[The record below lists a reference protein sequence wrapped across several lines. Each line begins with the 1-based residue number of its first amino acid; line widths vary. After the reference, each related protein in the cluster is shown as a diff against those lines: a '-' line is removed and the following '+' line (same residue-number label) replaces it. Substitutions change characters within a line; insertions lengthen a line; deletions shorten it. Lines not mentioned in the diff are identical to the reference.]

1 MIAIMETPFFQWGI
15 LPLLIFVSRVGDMSL
30 DTIRIMLLSKGGRL
44 LPSILGFFQVLLW
57 LVVIRQIF
65 LNLSN
70 VMCYLAY
77 AGGFATGTYV
87 GILLEERLAIG
98 TQVIRI
104 ITHRDAAELIRY
116 LRDQGYGVTSMDAC
130 GASGKVSVIFTII
143 KRSDVRQVLERIKSF
158 NPKAF
163 YTVEDVR
170 AVSSDATHKFG
181 KGRESGARLIS
192 L

>member
-1 MIAIMETPFFQWGI
+1 MEFVDSTFFQWGV
-15 LPLLIFVSRVGDMSL
+15 LPCLIFISRVMDMSL

-44 LPSILGFFQVLLW
+44 LPAVLGFFQVLLW
-57 LVVIRQIF
+57 LIVIRQIF

-104 ITHRDAAELIRY
+104 ITRRDASELIHY
-116 LRDQGYGVTSMDAC
+116 LRDLGYGVTTIA
-130 GASGKVSVIFTII
+130 ASGSTGDVSIIFTII
-143 KRSDVRQVLERIKSF
+143 QRSEVRKVVNSIKNF

-163 YTVEDVR
+163 YTVEDIR
-170 AVSSDATHKFG
+170 AVSVNPDANRSWG
-181 KGRESGARLIS
+181 KGPR
-192 L
+192 